1 MSSPKKTSSKSSFFI
16 NKSSP
21 MKKTAKKKS
30 SSSKLSL
37 VKKVNSKMN
46 KSPVK
51 NPSKTN
57 NLDSIVDQLTKSQQ
71 SAINAKKKSSSS
83 KLSPVKKINSKMKK
97 TSKSTNLD
105 TIVGKLTQSQQ
116 SAINAKKKKKCGT
129 CDNCKMANC
138 GNCVTCKDMKSFG
151 GEGKMKQACKMR
163 KCVYIDSAAGTSK
176 QISST
181 SILSSPTTSRNKSSA
196 VQLKKKVS
204 FLSSVSSTSVSTK
217 SPSVSASSLLTPK
230 PPPPGVR
237 HDYRTLD
244 LEQTIK
250 RKKILA
256 CSSSS
261 LELQQ
266 PPRKKVVHILSPVP
280 SSPPVSKSSTTT
292 PPMRTSR
299 PSSSILPPHMS
310 ASEEDVTPKPRKRRK
325 RILACSSS
333 SLELQQAPRK
343 KVVHILSPVPSSPPV
358 STTSPP
364 MRTSRPSSSSSI
376 LSPHMSSSNE
386 DVTPKPRK
394 RRKIISSSSL
404 FNVDEEL
411 PHPAFEE
418 DTNLPTVTPADAP
431 PKVTTSSMT
440 SPSSSITPGSSP
452 TWTPSYINGR
462 KKPNSSGF
470 VQILLDPN
478 GYQMS
483 YHQKSFGRKFYYC
496 KMKETLDC
504 QARLSIDENT
514 GMIVKWDSNHCHDND
529 LAVQK
534 VKLLVAKEV
543 GEAANNLLVNPRS
556 VHQKVA
562 AQLMSDKKLAGS
574 LAFLP
579 NSSTMA
585 KQIQYERRKS
595 VKLPPV
601 PKDWNFTLP
610 PEFRKTSDS
619 LDFIIGDSNIP
630 GRQGRVLSFCSP
642 TGMSLL
648 ANCDEVFGDG
658 TFELTSCTM
667 FSQLWVVCVKV
678 KKVVIPCFYSF
689 LPSKELVTYRVMFSH
704 LKEAMGD
711 TFPTVFHVDFES
723 AVLRCIAETFP
734 ESHVQGCVVHFKR

>member
-1 MSSPKKTSSKSSFFI
+1 MSPPKKTSSKSSFFI

-21 MKKTAKKKS
+21 MKKTSTKKS

-37 VKKVNSKMN
+37 AKKVNSKMN
-46 KSPVK
+46 NCPVK
-51 NPSKTN
+51 NPSKTK
-57 NLDSIVDQLTKSQQ
+57 NLDSIVDLLTKSQQ
-71 SAINAKKKSSSS
+71 TKKKKSSSSSS

-116 SAINAKKKKKCGT
+116 SAINKKKKKCGT
-129 CDNCKMANC
+129 CDNCKKANC

-151 GEGKMKQACKMR
+151 GEGRMKQACKMR

-176 QISST
+176 QITST
-181 SILSSPTTSRNKSSA
+181 SILTSSRNKSSSA
-196 VQLKKKVS
+196 
-204 FLSSVSSTSVSTK
+204 STEA
-217 SPSVSASSLLTPK
+217 PSVSASSLLTPK

-250 RKKILA
+250 RTKILA

-266 PPRKKVVHILSPVP
+266 PPRKKIVHILSPVP
-280 SSPPVSKSSTTT
+280 ISPPVSKSSTTT
-292 PPMRTSR
+292 PPKSKSR

-310 ASEEDVTPKPRKRRK
+310 ASEEDLTPKPRKSRK
-325 RILACSSS
+325 RILSSSS
-333 SLELQQAPRK
+333 SLDLQQAPMK
-343 KVVHILSPVPSSPPV
+343 KVVHFLSPVPSSP
-358 STTSPP
+358 S
-364 MRTSRPSSSSSI
+364 TSRHSSSSSI

-386 DVTPKPRK
+386 DVTPKPGK
-394 RRKIISSSSL
+394 RRKIISSSL
-404 FNVDEEL
+404 YNVDEEL
-411 PHPAFEE
+411 PHPAFA
-418 DTNLPTVTPADAP
+418 VTPAGAP
-431 PKVTTSSMT
+431 PIVTTSSMT

-462 KKPNSSGF
+462 KKPNGSGF

-504 QARLSIDENT
+504 QARLSVDETT

-619 LDFIIGDSNIP
+619 LDFLIGDSNIP

-648 ANCDEVFGDG
+648 ANCDQLFGDG

-667 FSQLWVVCVKV
+667 FSQLWVACVKV